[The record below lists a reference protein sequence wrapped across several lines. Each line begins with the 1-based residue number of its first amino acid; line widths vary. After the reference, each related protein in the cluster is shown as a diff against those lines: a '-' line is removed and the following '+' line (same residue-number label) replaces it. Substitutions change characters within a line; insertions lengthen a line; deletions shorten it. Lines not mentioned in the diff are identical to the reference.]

1 MIVAF
6 TRFDIINFA
15 TTQVRRVLLPLL
27 FVIAFG
33 LAVPGGGVPVL
44 VGATVA
50 VVSVSYLFQADERGL
65 LDTLYATTSVSRRDV
80 VIGRYLTIIFY
91 AIVAA
96 ALGVVISLVGDAIDH
111 HSFGWPV
118 LATALLGAFVVIA
131 VGVSAQLPIYFALG
145 FTKARP
151 LMFIPI
157 LLVGGVGVVVI
168 QFGVLKRIGGD
179 IVSWTMNN
187 PAIDAIGLVVGIA
200 LLMLSAS
207 IAVARYARREL

>member
-1 MIVAF
+1 MIAAF

-27 FVIAFG
+27 FVIVFG
-33 LAVPGGGVPVL
+33 LAVPAGGLPVL
-44 VGATVA
+44 VGAAVA
-50 VVSVSYLFQADERGL
+50 VASVSYLFQADERGL
-65 LDTLYATTSVSRRDV
+65 LDTLYATASVSRRDV
-80 VIGRYLTIIFY
+80 VIGRYLTVILY

-96 ALGVVISLVGDAIDH
+96 VLGIAVSLVGGVIDH

-131 VGVSAQLPIYFALG
+131 IGVSAQLPFYFALG

-157 LLVGGVGVVVI
+157 VLVGGAGVVAI
-168 QFGVLKRIGGD
+168 QLGVLKGIGGD
-179 IVSWTMNN
+179 IVSWTVNN
-187 PAIDAIGLVVGIA
+187 PAIDAIGLAAGIA
-200 LLMLSAS
+200 LLVFSAS
-207 IAVARYARREL
+207 IAVARYTRREL